1 MGMIF
6 NQLGNLFEVE
16 KNKNLD
22 HKVLRFH
29 SLKQLLQFLGLV
41 DLEHLKNNVAI
52 MYPTMKNVAT
62 KG

>member
-1 MGMIF
+1 MNF

-29 SLKQLLQFLGLV
+29 SLKQLLQFLGLM
-41 DLEHLKNNVAI
+41 DLEHSKNNVAI